1 MPYYRSHWVTI
12 EAERLDRYDQF
23 FQWAPQMEPMLE
35 GLPLKDARTVVDY
48 GCGPGWVALEI
59 ARRAPRAAVI
69 GSDVNADFLDRA
81 RTHAAESGLADR
93 LEWHHIEKDAIPLAD
108 GAADVVFCKNV
119 LEYVDSMDATLRE
132 FRRVLRRGG
141 GARLIDSDWDMLV
154 VEPIGAERVS
164 DLWAAAAHAYNDR
177 QAGRHMYSS
186 ARRAGFSDV
195 QVRMVAMCDTDGFF
209 QPMLQSVASY
219 ATEGGGWDSQ
229 KSEEFMRDIEAAVE
243 KQEYLAVLPQFIV
256 TAVA

>member
-12 EAERLDRYDQF
+12 ETERLERYDQF
-23 FQWAPQMEPMLE
+23 FQWQPQMEPMLE
-35 GLPLKDARTVVDY
+35 GLPLAQARNVVDY

-69 GSDVNADFLDRA
+69 GCDINADFLDRA
-81 RTHAAESGLADR
+81 RRHASESGLEDR
-93 LEWHHIEKDAIPLAD
+93 VEWHHIEKDEVPVAD

-132 FRRVLRRGG
+132 FHRVLKPGG
-141 GARLIDSDWDMLV
+141 VARLIDSDWDMMV
-154 VEPIGAERVS
+154 IEPLGAERVS
-164 DLWAAAAHAYNDR
+164 ELWTAAGHAYNDR
-177 QAGRHMYSS
+177 QAGRHLYGS

-195 QVRMVAMCDTDGFF
+195 HVRMASICDTEGFF
-209 QPMLQSVASY
+209 RPMIMSVASY
-219 ATEGGGWDSQ
+219 ATEGGGLDS
-229 KSEEFMRDIEAAVE
+229 KEGEAFMRDIEAAIE
-243 KQEYLAVLPQFIV
+243 RHEYMAVLPQFIV